1 MTSLLRASVVLA
13 ALLGTAPA
21 FAQATPV
28 PAPPSQAS
36 PAPTLPPSV
45 VSARAQCRAQIDSR
59 SLTGPER
66 RAAMRDCLRPQHDAC
81 RQEAVAKG
89 LPKGPDRKA
98 FMHHCMHGTL
108 AQQGQ

>member
-13 ALLGTAPA
+13 ALLGTVPAA
-21 FAQATPV
+21 FAQTTPV
-28 PAPPSQAS
+28 PAN
-36 PAPTLPPSV
+36 PAPTLPPSA

-66 RAAMRDCLRPQHDAC
+66 KAAMRDCLRPQHDAC

-89 LPKGPDRKA
+89 LAKGPDRKA